1 MLKEII
7 KKFPKEYKYTF
18 EVIQH
23 IFIELS
29 KIAHQAVIPLNYNA
43 RYGPFFDM
51 QPYWKNWTFC
61 EHLNIC
67 VG

>member
-1 MLKEII
+1 MLKDII

-18 EVIQH
+18 EAIQH

-51 QPYWKNWTFC
+51 
-61 EHLNIC
+61 
-67 VG
+67 

>member
-7 KKFPKEYKYTF
+7 KKFPKEYKEYKYTF
-18 EVIQH
+18 EAIQH

-51 QPYWKNWTFC
+51 
-61 EHLNIC
+61 
-67 VG
+67 